1 MQSAPGSSE
10 EDEEGSIF
18 AEINITPLTDVFL
31 VLLIIFMLVSSSM
44 VELERQ
50 AAAAKNVVAE
60 RAMQVQTPQGSGET
74 ALVPKDIV
82 VSILPD
88 GTLFVEE
95 QQLSMS
101 ELPAKLLALKGNNPA
116 TRVVIRGDQK
126 AEYQLIMQVISTAR
140 SVGLTDVALASRSR

>member
-1 MQSAPGSSE
+1 
-10 EDEEGSIF
+10 
-18 AEINITPLTDVFL
+18 
-31 VLLIIFMLVSSSM
+31 M